1 MSTADAGDSTDD
13 AAARSARA
21 CNAARARWYEAG
33 NPVVIRS
40 AAILIS
46 RAGELP
52 AEVRQMV
59 HEATGEADGD
69 GV

>member
-1 MSTADAGDSTDD
+1 MSTASAGDSSED
-13 AAARSARA
+13 AAARSTRA
-21 CNAARARWYEAG
+21 SNAARARWYDAG

-46 RAGELP
+46 RAEELP

-59 HEATGEADGD
+59 HEATEERER
-69 GV
+69 